1 MGETV
6 LRVIVQ
12 ANAAAAQ
19 SYYRGSG
26 EYYTEGQEQ
35 AGEWGGLGAERLGLE
50 GTVSKDAFDALCE
63 NRNPATG
70 ERITART
77 KAERRVGFDLNFHV
91 PKSVSVLFGLT
102 GDPELLRVFR
112 EAVRETMTD
121 IEAET
126 QTRVRAGGRDET
138 RLTGN
143 LAYSLFV
150 HTTSRPVDGIPDPH
164 LHAHAFAFNLT
175 FDSLEGRWKAVELG
189 QVYKNAPYYEAV
201 FHSRFARKLAELG
214 FDITRTAAGW
224 EISGIPDRVLKTF
237 SRRTEQIETLAQELG
252 VTDPDSKGQLGAKT
266 RERKQLKL
274 TLEELRTIWKSR
286 LTADERAALERV
298 LARELELPG
307 RDPDAAFTA
316 MAFAVAHSFE
326 RSSVIP
332 VKRLLAT
339 ALRHGVG
346 QTTVNEI
353 TEEQRGHGLLIRDYQ
368 GERLASTKEVLGEE
382 SRILQF
388 ARKGVNVYRP
398 LVREVPPLADFLSP
412 QQRSAIRDVLTS
424 PDRVILVRGV
434 AGSGKTTLIR
444 ACVDA
449 IQEGGKPVLLLA
461 PSAEASRGVL
471 RKEGF
476 DSADT
481 VARFLQDDRF
491 QKTARD
497 GVIWID
503 EAGLLG
509 LKTLD
514 AVFQAAD
521 SLRARVVLSGDEK
534 QHHAVER
541 GSPFTLLQNL
551 GGLEPATVREI
562 RRQTGRYRE
571 AVALLSQSK
580 TGEGRIAS
588 GVVTRRREE

>member
-1 MGETV
+1 M

-102 GDPELLRVFR
+102 GDSDVLRVFR

-237 SRRTEQIETLAQELG
+237 SRRTEQIETLAQ
-252 VTDPDSKGQLGAKT
+252 
-266 RERKQLKL
+266 
-274 TLEELRTIWKSR
+274 
-286 LTADERAALERV
+286 
-298 LARELELPG
+298 
-307 RDPDAAFTA
+307 
-316 MAFAVAHSFE
+316 
-326 RSSVIP
+326 
-332 VKRLLAT
+332 
-339 ALRHGVG
+339 
-346 QTTVNEI
+346 
-353 TEEQRGHGLLIRDYQ
+353 
-368 GERLASTKEVLGEE
+368 
-382 SRILQF
+382 
-388 ARKGVNVYRP
+388 
-398 LVREVPPLADFLSP
+398 
-412 QQRSAIRDVLTS
+412 
-424 PDRVILVRGV
+424 
-434 AGSGKTTLIR
+434 
-444 ACVDA
+444 
-449 IQEGGKPVLLLA
+449 
-461 PSAEASRGVL
+461 
-471 RKEGF
+471 
-476 DSADT
+476 
-481 VARFLQDDRF
+481 
-491 QKTARD
+491 
-497 GVIWID
+497 
-503 EAGLLG
+503 
-509 LKTLD
+509 
-514 AVFQAAD
+514 
-521 SLRARVVLSGDEK
+521 
-534 QHHAVER
+534 
-541 GSPFTLLQNL
+541 
-551 GGLEPATVREI
+551 
-562 RRQTGRYRE
+562 
-571 AVALLSQSK
+571 
-580 TGEGRIAS
+580 
-588 GVVTRRREE
+588 